1 MMTTM
6 KEIDK
11 EIEELEAR
19 LTEVTNYI
27 DTKAEVVDTIGHLQ
41 YDLLLAQEKAMQVYL
56 TILQARREALK

>member
-1 MMTTM
+1 MTTM